1 MANILVIHGPN
12 LNLLGEREPSIY
24 GEQSLA
30 DINRVLMEEGV
41 QHQVGVDCF
50 QSNHEGDIVDRIQAA
65 RGQYDAIIIN
75 AAAYT
80 HYSIAIADALR
91 SFNGPIV
98 EVHISN
104 IYQRE
109 SYRRHSLISE
119 AATGGI
125 FGLGPQGYKL
135 ALLAVVEMLKENQ

>member
-1 MANILVIHGPN
+1 MAQILVIHGPN

-24 GEQSLA
+24 GEQSLE
-30 DINRVLMEEGV
+30 DVNRVLMEDGAKHDMKV
-41 QHQVGVDCF
+41 HCF

-75 AAAYT
+75 AGALS
-80 HYSIAIADALR
+80 HYSIAILDALR
-91 SFNGPIV
+91 SFPGPII

-104 IYQRE
+104 IFTRE

-119 AATGGI
+119 AVTGGI
-125 FGLGPQGYKL
+125 FGLGTQGYKL
-135 ALLAVVEMLKENQ
+135 ALLAAVEML